1 MSTPSS
7 ALPFVTDAPEATSFT
22 AHACTWM
29 DNLPLTSRPV
39 TFQGSSV
46 NLQARILTESGYFLF
61 ELVVGEGTQL
71 GTLLCENTWRQKV
84 DFVIEPLG
92 KPAFRFQV
100 DKHKSVGVPIP

>member
-1 MSTPSS
+1 MSTPS
-7 ALPFVTDAPEATSFT
+7 SFT

-29 DNLPLTSRPV
+29 DNLPLTARHV

-46 NLQARILTESGYFLF
+46 NLQARILTESGYFSF

-71 GTLLCENTWRQKV
+71 GTLVCENTWRQRV

-92 KPAFRFQV
+92 QPAFVVQADPRQRV
-100 DKHKSVGVPIP
+100 RVPIP